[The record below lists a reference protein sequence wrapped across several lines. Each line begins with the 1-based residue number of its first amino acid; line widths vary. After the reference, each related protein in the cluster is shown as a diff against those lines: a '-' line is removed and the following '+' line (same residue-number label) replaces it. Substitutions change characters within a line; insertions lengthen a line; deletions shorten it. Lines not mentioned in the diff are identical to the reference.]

1 MMIAPFTNR
10 VEDELEDMI
19 PYVQV
24 DPLRTRL
31 DHITIEPLRDVLVVV
46 DDDDHDGHIRR
57 DRSLRQTH
65 RPSHGRGQQQLQDQA
80 RKTQKHT
87 LHRSPPPRS
96 PVLPSR
102 RHGGHD
108 LKIPIARIGATV
120 RIKVMVTDTVTVTVT
135 DTDTDTATVKVTD
148 MAMATITLKAATVL
162 TSNHHTAT
170 SSSALIL
177 RSGIL
182 KT

>member
-1 MMIAPFTNR
+1 MIAPFTNR

-19 PYVQV
+19 PYV
-24 DPLRTRL
+24 
-31 DHITIEPLRDVLVVV
+31 PLRDVLVVV
-46 DDDDHDGHIRR
+46 DDDNDDGNIRR

-80 RKTQKHT
+80 RKTQEHT

-102 RHGGHD
+102 RHGGQ
-108 LKIPIARIGATV
+108 
-120 RIKVMVTDTVTVTVT
+120 IKVMVTDTVTVTDT
-135 DTDTDTATVKVTD
+135 DTVTDTATVKE
-148 MAMATITLKAATVL
+148 AATVL